1 MYPKSYLCMLCTAT
15 CTSDVLMAL
24 YPRALV
30 KGRPLQPRMLSTTD
44 RQPREA
50 AAAQA
55 HLT

>member
-1 MYPKSYLCMLCTAT
+1 VYPKSYLCMLCTAT